1 MWIVLAIISAI
12 SAGFVSI
19 TVKVGMKNVDSNLG
33 TFLRTLVVLIFTFI
47 MVVIVGSLSSIKE
60 ITLTEWVFIIAS
72 GLCTG
77 FSWLCY
83 FKALQ
88 KGEVSKVV
96 AVDKLSTVLTMTLAI
111 IIFSEPFWWLTFV
124 AMALMITGTMLMIN
138 KKKYVQV
145 SNAGTAGDR
154 YQSDDGVTK
163 KTLHNGLASNS
174 WFVFALLSLIFAS
187 LTSILAKQGMQ
198 SINSHLGTFL
208 RTIVV
213 AIMAFLIVIG
223 KKNLPEIKKMTKLNW
238 VFLTVSGILTGISWL
253 CYYAAIQTGMV
264 SVVVPIDKLSVL
276 VTVVFS
282 YLLFKEK
289 LNLKSLIGLVL
300 LVGGTLLLLV

>member
-19 TVKVGMKNVDSNLG
+19 TVKAGMKNVDSNLG
-33 TFLRTLVVLIFTFI
+33 TFLRTLVVLVFTLI
-47 MVVIVGSLSSIKE
+47 MAAIVGSLGSIKD
-60 ITLTEWVFIIAS
+60 IKLTEWIFIIAS

-88 KGEVSKVV
+88 LGEVNKVV

-124 AMALMITGTMLMIN
+124 AMAIMVVGTMLMIN
-138 KKKYVQV
+138 KKKPTK
-145 SNAGTAGDR
+145 TAISGEINTGDCAE
-154 YQSDDGVTK
+154 K
-163 KTLHNGLASNS
+163 KTKRTWFVSNS
-174 WFVFALLSLIFAS
+174 WFLFAFLSLIFAS
-187 LTSILAKQGMQ
+187 FTSVLAKAGMQ
-198 SINSHLGTFL
+198 NINSHLGTFL

-213 AIMAFLIVIG
+213 AIMAFIIVMG
-223 KKNLPEIKKMTKLNW
+223 KKKLPGIKKMTKLNW
-238 VFLTVSGILTGISWL
+238 VFLVVSGTLTGISWL
-253 CYYAAIQTGMV
+253 CYFAAIQMGIL

-276 VTVVFS
+276 VTVIFS
-282 YLLFKEK
+282 YFLFKEK
-289 LNLKSLIGLVL
+289 LNLKTWIGLFL
-300 LVGGTLLLLV
+300 LTAGTLLLLL